1 MTISRRED
9 GTQGFRQVCG
19 LFPTTTKKVKRR
31 RRGSWCICN
40 PVIPALQT
48 LKKEDQAFK
57 VAAATH

>member
-1 MTISRRED
+1 MMRRED

-19 LFPTTTKKVKRR
+19 LFSPKKKKKLRR
-31 RRGSWCICN
+31 QGSWFTCN